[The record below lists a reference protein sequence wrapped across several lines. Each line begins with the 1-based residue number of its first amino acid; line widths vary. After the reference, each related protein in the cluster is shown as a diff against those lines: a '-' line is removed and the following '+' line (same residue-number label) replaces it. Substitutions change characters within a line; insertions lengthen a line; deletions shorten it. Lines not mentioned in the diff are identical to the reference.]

1 MVNYEIQSFEPPTHI
16 TFLINGNISHR
27 VNMTIKFPDYCIL
40 PEKDFKQYYKDIDS
54 NELIIVENIDEML
67 LPLRGAYKGLLNVDG
82 KYYRK
87 AIQSDIDRNEEK
99 YNSENWGLYQYLV
112 KYYESYEIFL
122 SEDRKISIH
131 IRKSENE
138 KDLILER
145 FEKDENEIFNSVYK
159 LCLQYAVR
167 ELNYCNAGTLKGKYE
182 ELINKNLKS
191 YVIRK
196 DLLPY
201 VEGVFKVEYRY

>member
-1 MVNYEIQSFEPPTHI
+1 M
-16 TFLINGNISHR
+16 LI
-27 VNMTIKFPDYCIL
+27 
-40 PEKDFKQYYKDIDS
+40 
-54 NELIIVENIDEML
+54 
-67 LPLRGAYKGLLNVDG
+67 PLKGPYKGPLNVDG

-112 KYYESYEIFL
+112 KYYEIFL
-122 SEDRKISIH
+122 FEDKKISVH

-145 FEKDENEIFNSVYK
+145 FEKDENDIFNSVYQV
-159 LCLQYAVR
+159 CLQYAVR
-167 ELNYCNAGTLKGKYE
+167 ELNYCNSETLKGKYE

-196 DLLPY
+196 DLIPY
-201 VEGVFKVEYRY
+201 VEGVFKVKSRY